1 MTAEVITSSGEQNQ
15 AKSTLKV
22 VKGLVMLLLLVWIV
36 SDVSGRFFSN
46 TQDSRNNLSLQQLQ
60 PIPKVQLSVGQFGE
74 ISALYEQFGSQDDSG
89 ENQQA
94 SFEGLSPE
102 QQALQKGNLTKVF
115 AGDKI
120 LELKAVIA
128 QKNKLTTAISSY
140 VLLNVTDIKTSKSDV
155 IQIMNKQT
163 IHGYSLDI
171 IDNTHVKLVSEA
183 VSPAQSDPEVNLVL
197 VMYKK
202 NDNVLSG
209 KNQ

>member
-1 MTAEVITSSGEQNQ
+1 
-15 AKSTLKV
+15 
-22 VKGLVMLLLLVWIV
+22 
-36 SDVSGRFFSN
+36 
-46 TQDSRNNLSLQQLQ
+46 LSLQQLQ